1 MFTQAVTRSVLGSLT
16 AAACLFSA
24 GALAQP
30 SFDTAEL
37 DTFVDEMMDAY
48 DVPGVGLAVV
58 ENGEIVY
65 VRGYGVRDVAT
76 GAPVTP
82 ATQFAIGSTTKSF
95 TALGMMILV
104 EEGRVDLDAPVT
116 TYLPEFR
123 LADPEATRTVTVRHL
138 LSHSTGLVRTDASTF
153 DRSVTAADLIRDA
166 ATTELVGKPG
176 EVFVYSNVNTIVA
189 GEIIERVT
197 GRSWEDFTRER
208 VLQPLGMTTA
218 TLSVAELEQQN
229 DVALPHVLDVMDGL
243 QTTDFLSLG
252 ADAPAGAINAS
263 AAEMARYVQF
273 GVGNG
278 APLVSR
284 ESLSEMHT
292 GQIAAPDFN
301 VTGLVAA
308 QARAV
313 AERPGS
319 VPPALV
325 TDQQYGFYWGVERF
339 LGAKLVEHGGNVTG
353 LTANA
358 TLLPEGRSG
367 VVVLAN
373 ADGANTFME
382 VVRLHVAELLLGR
395 PGPDVNATLQAQLE
409 VLGQDNAS
417 RRADLEAARTYKA
430 DKAEL
435 TALAA
440 TYESLA
446 DPEPTRVSVLGGH
459 ALRLESG
466 FQSVRFAAELL
477 PLGGDRFI
485 ANSEPLVGA
494 VVRFVDG
501 KEGRTVEL
509 ETLLGA
515 VPLAVQR

>member
-1 MFTQAVTRSVLGSLT
+1 MFTQRVTQIFGSIT
-16 AAACLFSA
+16 AAACLFST

-37 DTFVDEMMDAY
+37 DTFVRKMMDAY

-58 ENGEIVY
+58 EGGEIVY
-65 VRGYGVRDVAT
+65 VRGYGVRDVTT

-82 ATQFAIGSTTKSF
+82 DTQFAIGSTTKSF
-95 TALGMMILV
+95 TALGMMLLAQ
-104 EEGRVDLDAPVT
+104 EGRVDLDAPVT
-116 TYLPEFR
+116 AYLPEFK

-153 DRSVTAADLIRDA
+153 DTSVTAADIIEAA
-166 ATTELVGKPG
+166 ATTPLVGKPG
-176 EVFVYSNVNTIVA
+176 EVFVYSNVNTIIA
-189 GEIIERVT
+189 GAIIERLT
-197 GRSWEDFTRER
+197 GESWEDFTRER
-208 VLQPLGMTTA
+208 VLRPLGMTTA
-218 TLSVAELEQQN
+218 TLSIDELKQQD

-243 QTTDFLSLG
+243 KTTDFLSLG
-252 ADAPAGAINAS
+252 ADAPAGAMNAS

-273 GVGNG
+273 GVGDG
-278 APLVSR
+278 APLLSQKN
-284 ESLSEMHT
+284 LSEMHT
-292 GQIAAPDFN
+292 GQVAAPDFN
-301 VTGLVAA
+301 VTGLVAT

-313 AERPGS
+313 AEQPGG

-325 TDQQYGFYWGVERF
+325 TEQQYGFYWGVERF

-358 TLLPEGRSG
+358 TLLPENRSG

-382 VVRLHVAELLLGR
+382 VVRLHVAELLLGQE
-395 PGPDVNATLQAQLE
+395 GPDVNATLQAQLK

-417 RRADLEAARTYKA
+417 RRADLKAARTYRP
-430 DKAEL
+430 DRAEL
-435 TALAA
+435 RALAA

-446 DPEPTRVSVLGGH
+446 DPEPTRVSVVGGRT
-459 ALRLESG
+459 LRLESG
-466 FQSVRFAAELL
+466 FQSVRFSAELL
-477 PLGGDRFI
+477 PLGGDRFL

-494 VVRFVDG
+494 VVRFAQGD
-501 KEGRTVEL
+501 EGRTIEI

-515 VPLAVQR
+515 MPLAVLR